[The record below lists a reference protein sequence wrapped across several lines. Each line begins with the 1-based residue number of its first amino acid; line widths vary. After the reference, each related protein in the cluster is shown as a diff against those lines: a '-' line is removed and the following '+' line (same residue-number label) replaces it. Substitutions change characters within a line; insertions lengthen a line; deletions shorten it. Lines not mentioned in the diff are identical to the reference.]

1 MQKTVK
7 KTFPT
12 DSRAAEYAELLYHI
26 FFLNLRNPL
35 ISIQDF
41 KGLRKRFQ
49 ITPLRSQR
57 LRASA
62 RVSSFDNS
70 RILHCVRDYAMA
82 STVRCNGTLDE
93 KR

>member
-12 DSRAAEYAELLYHI
+12 DSRA
-26 FFLNLRNPL
+26 
-35 ISIQDF
+35 
-41 KGLRKRFQ
+41 
-49 ITPLRSQR
+49 
-57 LRASA
+57 SA
-62 RVSSFDNS
+62 RDSSFDTS
-70 RILHCVRDYAMA
+70 RIWHCVRDYAMA